1 LVVKQKIKSGVK
13 ICRFLL
19 KYMRLNMFSTQTE
32 KEGSIMDI
40 LNKVKAWAG
49 SLAEVGVS
57 LAALAI
63 VLEVLGMGNM
73 PFMPAGLS
81 VVDNVSAMLA
91 SLGAQGVMGLIA
103 IWVLWSIWE
112 RK

>member
-1 LVVKQKIKSGVK
+1 
-13 ICRFLL
+13 
-19 KYMRLNMFSTQTE
+19 MEM
-32 KEGSIMDI
+32 

-49 SLAEVGVS
+49 ALADVGVS

-73 PFMPAGLS
+73 PFMPEGMS
-81 VVDNVSAMLA
+81 VVDNVSAMI
-91 SLGAQGVMGLIA
+91 SGLGSQGVMGLIA
-103 IWVLWSIWE
+103 VWVLYEIWN